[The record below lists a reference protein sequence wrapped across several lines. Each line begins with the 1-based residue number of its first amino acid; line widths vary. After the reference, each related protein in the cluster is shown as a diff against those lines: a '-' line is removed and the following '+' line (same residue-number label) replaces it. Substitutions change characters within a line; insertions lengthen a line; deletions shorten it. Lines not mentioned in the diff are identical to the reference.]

1 MLYKKILTLEDLV
14 NYCKVNNFG
23 HFNSNDMGYQI
34 CVHIPAKFEKSDNE
48 DDTLFY
54 GNVLVFHTGINRNRS
69 NVTEAAAKKAMKN
82 LAYKPVLANFCE
94 IDGVKDFTSHDFE
107 IDEDGN
113 FIYQEKQVGCFTSD
127 IPYMKEDENEK
138 DRMNVYAKVAIP
150 RQYTDAVDIIE
161 RKGGTDVSVE
171 LAVNELAWD
180 GDSNVLILS
189 DITVMG
195 LTLLGTDPETG
206 DEVKPGMAGAHLQIE
221 DFSIDNNSVVF
232 NQSEFIEEIS
242 QAIIKKLDNH
252 IYNYGKEEPKLGV
265 NENVTEDNI
274 VVNEENLDDD
284 TNETKVLN
292 ENESSEDKKDET
304 VETYDGDDDPSNE
317 DDNNDSSSN
326 DDAESEDESESEDE
340 VDDTDDSVLN
350 NGQQENK
357 KAFSIN
363 GVNFEVSLSEI
374 QWAIYE
380 LVNNT
385 YSEADNDYY
394 SVEVYEGSKTVVMSG
409 LFSGRSYKQGYKVR
423 NNIYSLV
430 GDRIPVKAVF
440 VTADEEAELD
450 KMRSNYSVVTEKLEK
465 YESESQKMSILNS
478 SDYLSIA
485 DQADFEEFKKVENH
499 FDMTIDEVKN
509 KADSMLLDYA
519 KSGKLNFAKTT
530 EVKEEAKK
538 DFFAFARRESNTSFL
553 DGLLNKR

>member
-14 NYCKVNNFG
+14 NYCKINNFS

-48 DDTLFY
+48 DETLFY

-107 IDEDGN
+107 IDDEGN

-127 IPYMKEDENEK
+127 DPYMKEDENEK

-180 GDSNVLILS
+180 GDSNVLVLS
-189 DITVMG
+189 DITIMG
-195 LTLLGTDPETG
+195 LTLLGTDPDTG
-206 DEVKPGMAGAHLQIE
+206 NEVKPGMAGAHLQIE
-221 DFSIDNNSVVF
+221 DFSVDNNSVVF
-232 NQSEFIEEIS
+232 NQSEFIDEIS
-242 QAIIKKLDNH
+242 QAIIKKLGDH
-252 IYNYGKEEPKLGV
+252 IYNNYGKEESKLGD
-265 NENVTEDNI
+265 NKDNKVTEDGS
-274 VVNEENLDDD
+274 VVENNFD
-284 TNETKVLN
+284 ETVNNVMN
-292 ENESSEDKKDET
+292 ENEDNVTVDSKNDET
-304 VETYDGDDDPSNE
+304 VETYDDPEPSDDNDDD
-317 DDNNDSSSN
+317 
-326 DDAESEDESESEDE
+326 
-340 VDDTDDSVLN
+340 VDDTDDGVLN

-357 KAFSIN
+357 KSFSIN
-363 GVNFEVSLSEI
+363 GMNFEVSLSEI

-430 GDRIPVKAVF
+430 GDRIPVKAVY

-465 YESESQKMSILNS
+465 YESEPQKMSILNS
-478 SDYLSIA
+478 SDYFSIA

-499 FDMTIDEVKN
+499 FDLTIDEVKN

-519 KSGKLNFAKTT
+519 KSGKLNFATKT
-530 EVKEEAKK
+530 ENKEEPKK
-538 DFFAFARRESNTSFL
+538 DFFAFARRESNNSFL